1 MSPKTLSI
9 ACSGYDV
16 VADWYQGSDPNRVM
30 LVLIGFTSARVRHQQ
45 IIEAICQATGTSVL
59 VFDYTGH
66 GDSPMQLRDTRPAQ
80 HFLEVICVFDW
91 LKQQH
96 PEAEVTI
103 MGTSYGGFLAT
114 QLTKYR
120 EFDQLV
126 LRVPAMYRP
135 QDFYT
140 PWSYREDNPEEYS
153 RMIMPYRADATALAE
168 HPLLKRA
175 SSFKGRTFVVVHDD
189 DELVP
194 KETTDAYISAFHADT
209 YVAKGFSH
217 SPKDLPEEQWQTYY
231 QRIINWLQSSA

>member
-1 MSPKTLSI
+1 MSPKTISI
-9 ACSGYDV
+9 TCAGYDV
-16 VADWYQGSDPNRVM
+16 VADWYQGSNSSKVM

-45 IIEAICQATGTSVL
+45 IIEAICQATGTSAL

-96 PEAEVTI
+96 PDTEITV

-120 EFDQLV
+120 EFDQLI
-126 LRVPAMYRP
+126 LRVPAVYRP

-140 PWSYREDNPEEYS
+140 PWSYREDNPKEYLS
-153 RMIMPYRADATALAE
+153 IIKPYRADPAALAE

-175 SSFKGRTFVVVHDD
+175 SKFAGRTLVVVHDD

-194 KETTDAYISAFHADT
+194 KETTDAYISAFHAEM
-209 YVAKGFSH
+209 YLAKGFSH
-217 SPKDLPEEQWQTYY
+217 SPKDLSDARWQPYH
-231 QRIINWLQSSA
+231 QVIIDWLQKR